1 MLTNLRKFYLI
12 LSISAVS
19 IALTSCSSWFM
30 EDSNPQKY
38 GKYDHVPQGGGH
50 YKIGEPYQINGNWYY
65 PKEDSNYN
73 EVGIAS
79 WYGDY
84 FHGRL
89 TANGEYYDMNSLSA
103 AHKTLPLPSYLK
115 VTNLENNKSVIVRLN
130 DRGPYVG
137 DRIIDLS
144 KKAAEDLDMLQQG
157 TAEVRVQYMKSAPLE
172 GNETDYF
179 NNTKPGFLRKIW
191 RTTSSALTE
200 L

>member
-19 IALTSCSSWFM
+19 IALTSCSSWFI

-79 WYGDY
+79 WYGPK
-84 FHGRL
+84 FHNKL
-89 TANGEYYDMNSLSA
+89 TANGEIFDQDKISA
-103 AHKTLPLPSYLK
+103 AHKTLPLPSIVK
-115 VTNLENNKSVIVRLN
+115 VTNLNTQKFLFIRVN
-130 DRGPYVG
+130 DRGPFVT
-137 DRIIDLS
+137 I
-144 KKAAEDLDMLQQG
+144 E
-157 TAEVRVQYMKSAPLE
+157 
-172 GNETDYF
+172 
-179 NNTKPGFLRKIW
+179 
-191 RTTSSALTE
+191 
-200 L
+200 